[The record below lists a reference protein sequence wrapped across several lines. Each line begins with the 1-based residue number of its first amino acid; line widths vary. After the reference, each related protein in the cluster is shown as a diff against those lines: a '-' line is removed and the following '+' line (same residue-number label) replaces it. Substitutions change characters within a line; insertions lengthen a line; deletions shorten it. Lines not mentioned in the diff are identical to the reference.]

1 MRNYYETLAYADRED
16 LLVEKTRMNIYIGF
30 KDGENSKTLFE
41 IPEDKS
47 TIESMLSE
55 LKDTKYKES
64 NLYKLL
70 AKTMVENKINN
81 LDENSDIDTEII
93 SLVRFLDLTGYKL
106 TEEDYRDLEKNA
118 NIIYFEKEKCFCHK
132 SYYEKKKLLD
142 EIIKDK
148 MIYITNENLKEVKL
162 VLPGQN
168 YIVEE
173 IDDDIMNETS
183 YYHYYHYSDTKL
195 YDSEYYCDLYDD
207 MTTLLNMLKNK
218 EINVVFENQEIK
230 DEISMKVFWILST
243 AAELLSNYSNDSDFT
258 EEYLNYYNS
267 FYDGK
272 VLS

>member
-1 MRNYYETLAYADRED
+1 MKNYYEILAHANRED
-16 LLVEKTRMNIYIGF
+16 LLVEKTKMNIYIGF
-30 KDGENSKTLFE
+30 KEGENSKTLFE
-41 IPEDKS
+41 IPEDES
-47 TIESMLSE
+47 TIKSMLSE

-70 AKTMVENKINN
+70 AETMVKDKINN
-81 LDENSDIDTEII
+81 LDENSDIDIEIL
-93 SLVRFLDLTGYKL
+93 SLVRFLDLTGYEL
-106 TEEDYRDLEKNA
+106 TEEDYSDLEKNA

-148 MIYITNENLKEVKL
+148 MIYITNENLKEMKL
-162 VLPGQN
+162 VLPGYN

-183 YYHYYHYSDTKL
+183 YYDYCHYSDTKL
-195 YDSEYYCDLYDD
+195 YDSEYYCALYDD

-218 EINVVFENQEIK
+218 EINVIFENQEIK
-230 DEISMKVFWILST
+230 DKISMKVFWILST
-243 AAELLSNYSNDSDFT
+243 AAELLSSYSYDSDFT
-258 EEYLNYYNS
+258 EEYLNYYNA